1 MFCLQHSGGRCLF
14 QDEFLLAGEANCYL
28 YMGGGSLKVGIK
40 GSAYGRNKDM
50 ISISRRQFLGSAAAG
65 AATFAMPGLA
75 LAQKWPAGPINLVL
89 GFPAGGGLDAYVR
102 LLSPFLSEK
111 LGEQIL
117 VENRTGAN
125 GNIATE
131 NVIRAKP
138 DGHTLL
144 FSTASAMAAASYAF
158 PDLSFNPIEDLNHIT
173 LATQSSYV
181 LLGSKELK
189 ANTWPEFVE
198 LAKSEPGK
206 LVHACAGV
214 GSVNHLLGELL
225 SIRAG
230 IKLNTVQYKGGAP
243 AMTDLLANQAQLT
256 FISVG
261 QAEPYVKSGQLKAI
275 LNCAPARAKQLP
287 DVAASTEF
295 GIADVDQMSFWVS
308 ASAPKN
314 TPAEIVNRIQ
324 QAIVDCYKNK
334 DLTDRMATAGLEPVG
349 STPAEFTAKLKA
361 DHDLYGRIIKAASL
375 TF

>member
-28 YMGGGSLKVGIK
+28 YMGGRSLKVGIK

-50 ISISRRQFLGSAAAG
+50 ISITRRQFLGSAAAG

-75 LAQKWPAGPINLVL
+75 LARKWPTGPINLVL

-295 GIADVDQMSFWVS
+295 GIADVDQMSFWIS

>member
-1 MFCLQHSGGRCLF
+1 MGGR
-14 QDEFLLAGEANCYL
+14 
-28 YMGGGSLKVGIK
+28 SLKVGIK

-50 ISISRRQFLGSAAAG
+50 ISITRRQFLGSAAAG

-75 LAQKWPAGPINLVL
+75 LARKWPTGPINLVL

-243 AMTDLLANQAQLT
+243 AR
-256 FISVG
+256 S
-261 QAEPYVKSGQLKAI
+261 
-275 LNCAPARAKQLP
+275 
-287 DVAASTEF
+287 
-295 GIADVDQMSFWVS
+295 
-308 ASAPKN
+308 
-314 TPAEIVNRIQ
+314 
-324 QAIVDCYKNK
+324 
-334 DLTDRMATAGLEPVG
+334 
-349 STPAEFTAKLKA
+349 
-361 DHDLYGRIIKAASL
+361 
-375 TF
+375 

>member
-1 MFCLQHSGGRCLF
+1 MGGR
-14 QDEFLLAGEANCYL
+14 
-28 YMGGGSLKVGIK
+28 SLKVGIK

-50 ISISRRQFLGSAAAG
+50 ISITRRQFLGSAAAG
-65 AATFAMPGLA
+65 AATFAMAGLA
-75 LAQKWPAGPINLVL
+75 LARKWPTGPINLVL

-295 GIADVDQMSFWVS
+295 GIADVDQMSFWIS

>member
-295 GIADVDQMSFWVS
+295 GIADVDQMSFWIS

>member
-1 MFCLQHSGGRCLF
+1 LYTGGR
-14 QDEFLLAGEANCYL
+14 
-28 YMGGGSLKVGIK
+28 SLKVGIK

-50 ISISRRQFLGSAAAG
+50 ISINRRQFLGSAAAG
-65 AATFAMPGLA
+65 AATLAMPGLA
-75 LAQKWPAGPINLVL
+75 LAQKWPARPINLVL

-111 LGEQIL
+111 LGQQIL

-181 LLGSKELK
+181 LLVSKELK

-225 SIRAG
+225 SIRAR

-295 GIADVDQMSFWVS
+295 GIADVDQMSFWIS

-314 TPAEIVNRIQ
+314 TPAEIVGQIQ
-324 QAIVDCYKNK
+324 QAITECYKNK
-334 DLTDRMATAGLEPVG
+334 DLTDRMAAAGLEPVG

>member
-1 MFCLQHSGGRCLF
+1 M
-14 QDEFLLAGEANCYL
+14 
-28 YMGGGSLKVGIK
+28 
-40 GSAYGRNKDM
+40 
-50 ISISRRQFLGSAAAG
+50 
-65 AATFAMPGLA
+65 
-75 LAQKWPAGPINLVL
+75 
-89 GFPAGGGLDAYVR
+89 
-102 LLSPFLSEK
+102 
-111 LGEQIL
+111 
-117 VENRTGAN
+117 
-125 GNIATE
+125 
-131 NVIRAKP
+131 
-138 DGHTLL
+138 
-144 FSTASAMAAASYAF
+144 
-158 PDLSFNPIEDLNHIT
+158 
-173 LATQSSYV
+173 
-181 LLGSKELK
+181 
-189 ANTWPEFVE
+189 
-198 LAKSEPGK
+198 
-206 LVHACAGV
+206 
-214 GSVNHLLGELL
+214 
-225 SIRAG
+225 
-230 IKLNTVQYKGGAP
+230 KLNTVQYKGGAP

-295 GIADVDQMSFWVS
+295 GIADVDQMSFWIS